1 MIALL
6 DAVVVLVFPALA
18 VWAVRAG
25 DPGRLWMVAGGSL
38 AGIWILALALSSLK
52 FGNRLAAQQ
61 GYGRTALLTVLM
73 VTLILGLPIVAATLS
88 VHATRGRIR
97 ATVPLY
103 LLGVGAA
110 LVVLLVSTGL
120 GVYLVQALV

>member
-52 FGNRLAAQQ
+52 FGNRLAAQ
-61 GYGRTALLTVLM
+61 
-73 VTLILGLPIVAATLS
+73 
-88 VHATRGRIR
+88 
-97 ATVPLY
+97 
-103 LLGVGAA
+103 
-110 LVVLLVSTGL
+110 
-120 GVYLVQALV
+120 